1 MNAPFPHPTLEIA
14 IADCS
19 AQAQA
24 DRIEAYVAEMGGSLF
39 QRPSWL
45 NAVEAACGHK
55 ATGLI
60 AERMGVIIGWLPLSE
75 VHSHIFGRALVSS
88 GFGVGGGVLSEDQ
101 AVAEALG
108 LAASEMAIRSA
119 CASVELRGGVIPA
132 GWDVTEESHANFI
145 ADLAEDD
152 EAQLLAVPRK
162 QRADV
167 RKSLAADLEIGVGR
181 SEADRAAHYSVYAE
195 SVRNLGTPVF
205 PRGLFDA
212 MLDAFPD
219 ADILTVRHKG
229 DAIASVLSFYHEG
242 TVMPYWGGGLFAAR
256 GLKANER
263 MYYELMLHARK
274 RGMKKFDFGRSKTGS
289 GPYRY
294 KKNWGFEPE
303 PMVYGSW
310 SANPSAAR
318 NVDPTDSAYAKK
330 IELWKKLPLG
340 IANRIGPVI
349 ARGLA

>member
-1 MNAPFPHPTLEIA
+1 MNAPFPHPTMVISP
-14 IADCS
+14 ADCS
-19 AQAQA
+19 DAAQAE
-24 DRIEAYVAEMGGSLF
+24 RIEKFVVEMHGSVF
-39 QRPSWL
+39 QRPQWL

-60 AERMGVIIGWLPLSE
+60 AERMGAIVGWLPLSE

-88 GFGVGGGVLSEDQ
+88 GFGVGGGTLSEDT
-101 AVAEALG
+101 AVAEALAI
-108 LAASEMAIRSA
+108 AATEMAARSA

-132 GWDVTEESHANFI
+132 SWHVETESHANFI

-152 EAQLLAVPRK
+152 EAQLLAIPRK

-167 RKSLAADLEIGVGR
+167 RKSLAADLEISVGR
-181 SEADRAAHYSVYAE
+181 SVAERDAHYAVYAE

-205 PRGLFDA
+205 PKSLFDA
-212 MLDAFPD
+212 MLEAFPD
-219 ADILTVRHKG
+219 ADILTVRHQG
-229 DAIASVLSFYHEG
+229 AAISSVLSFYHEG

-263 MYYELMLHARK
+263 MYYELMLHARG
-274 RGMKKFDFGRSKTGS
+274 RGMTRFDFGRSKSGS

-310 SANPSAAR
+310 SADPSAAR
-318 NVDPTDSAYAKK
+318 NIDPTDSAYAKK
-330 IELWKKLPLG
+330 IELWKKLPLPV
-340 IANRIGPVI
+340 ANRLGPII